1 MAASAS
7 SSTSSRT
14 SASSSTSDPARTVAA
29 RSLGWIRLTHPFPS
43 VLDGLVSGAIA
54 AIAGASPDL
63 AVRIGLAMTLL
74 QLGIGTVNDI
84 VDAPRDAGRKAGKP
98 IPAGLVSPQVAWAL
112 AIVVFV
118 VGTTLSAGVS
128 AVTGLLALV
137 VIAIGLAY
145 DLRLKGTA
153 WSWLPFAV
161 GIPILAVFGWVGAT
175 GTLDPIFAIL
185 VPSAVVAGGAL
196 AIGNA
201 VVDVERDRE
210 AGVSSV
216 VVAFGLGRA
225 TRLAAALFAAVWAVA
240 WVSAAWLRVDW
251 PIVAAIGILG
261 LVPVAA
267 AAWAGRATS
276 ERRERLWQVE
286 AIGLALL
293 AGVWL
298 VAVLSSSRAAS

>member
-267 AAWAGRATS
+267 AARAGRATS

>member
-1 MAASAS
+1 MAASDS

-14 SASSSTSDPARTVAA
+14 SASSSTSDPAPTVAT
-29 RSLGWIRLTHPFPS
+29 RSLGWIRLAHPFPS

-54 AIAGASPDL
+54 AIAGASLDL
-63 AVRIGLAMTLL
+63 TVRIGLAMTLL

-98 IPAGLVSPQVAWAL
+98 IPAGLVSPQAAWIL
-112 AIVVFV
+112 AIAVFV

-185 VPSAVVAGGAL
+185 VPSAAVAGGAL
-196 AIGNA
+196 AVGNA
-201 VVDVERDRE
+201 VVDVERDQG

-216 VVAFGLGRA
+216 AVAFGLGGA
-225 TRLAAALFAAVWAVA
+225 TRLAAALFATVWALA
-240 WVSAAWLRVDW
+240 WMSAAWLRVDW

-267 AAWAGRATS
+267 AALAGRATS

-298 VAVLSSSRAAS
+298 VAVLSSSRVAS